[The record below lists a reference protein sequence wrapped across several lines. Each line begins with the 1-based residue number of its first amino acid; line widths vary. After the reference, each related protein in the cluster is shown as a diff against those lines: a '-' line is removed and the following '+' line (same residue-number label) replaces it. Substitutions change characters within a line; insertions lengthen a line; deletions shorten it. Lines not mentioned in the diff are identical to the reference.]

1 MIMARR
7 LIVRSLFLLFHRI
20 HIQLSGLEPSM
31 SRTRILHSFRSLAQ
45 PQKQNDHLGWQQRP
59 ALHPRGHQGQI
70 EPRVKT
76 GTINIGIIG
85 ERHKGG
91 ESAVRWQAN
100 PSHCL
105 VIRENYGPGGKA
117 ISADELENVELLF
130 GHDAG
135 EWAPMQYQTKPS

>member
-1 MIMARR
+1 
-7 LIVRSLFLLFHRI
+7 
-20 HIQLSGLEPSM
+20 M
-31 SRTRILHSFRSLAQ
+31 SRTRILHHFRSLAQ
-45 PQKQNDHLGWQQRP
+45 PQKQNDHLGWQQPP
-59 ALHPRGHQGQI
+59 AQPPRDHQG
-70 EPRVKT
+70 ELKPRLKRD
-76 GTINIGIIG
+76 IYDIGIIG

-91 ESAVRWQAN
+91 ESAEGWQAN

-105 VIRENYGPGGKA
+105 VIRENDGPVGKA

>member
-1 MIMARR
+1 M
-7 LIVRSLFLLFHRI
+7 
-20 HIQLSGLEPSM
+20 
-31 SRTRILHSFRSLAQ
+31 
-45 PQKQNDHLGWQQRP
+45 
-59 ALHPRGHQGQI
+59 

-85 ERHKGG
+85 ERHKRG

-105 VIRENYGPGGKA
+105 VIRENDSPAGKA
-117 ISADELENVELLF
+117 ISSNELENVELLF

-135 EWAPMQYQTKPS
+135 EWASMQY